1 MLQQLIEKLT
11 EVKLLLEGIDES
23 IFKYVLRIRVRVYTP
38 L

>member
-11 EVKLLLEGIDES
+11 EVKLLLVGIDES
-23 IFKYVLRIRVRVYTP
+23 IFKYVLQVRVHVYTP